1 MTRRDGLPGFSARSV
16 RRGDAGTSEAVRD
29 AVRKPWQ
36 AAVPVPHSACRR
48 ASKSLDD
55 APHHLRLFSYPTD
68 RMGDPYGSFS
78 SVLGIG
84 DKKP

>member
-1 MTRRDGLPGFSARSV
+1 MTRRDGLPGLS
-16 RRGDAGTSEAVRD
+16 
-29 AVRKPWQ
+29 
-36 AAVPVPHSACRR
+36 VPHSACRR